1 MRTLIVLVSLAM
13 MTVAGCAYTH
23 ETIPTANIPFA
34 KASYE
39 LGGETSAESCGVYI
53 MGVNFANLFG
63 TDTAATSGG
72 AAAGPLAGLLGGGLV
87 EEAEAIYNALQSM
100 PEATHLL
107 SPRVVN
113 TFAGIGNMGMPFFGS
128 RCSTVKAHAVKMG
141 GPNAAQ

>member
-1 MRTLIVLVSLAM
+1 
-13 MTVAGCAYTH
+13 
-23 ETIPTANIPFA
+23 
-34 KASYE
+34 
-39 LGGETSAESCGVYI
+39 

-72 AAAGPLAGLLGGGLV
+72 GGGGGPLAGLLGGGGLV

>member
-1 MRTLIVLVSLAM
+1 MRTLLVLVSLAM
-13 MTVAGCAYTH
+13 MTAAGCSWTH
-23 ETIPTANIPFA
+23 ETIPVADIPFA

-53 MGVNFANLFG
+53 MGYNFANLFG

-72 AAAGPLAGLLGGGLV
+72 AAANPLAALLGGGII
-87 EEAEAIYNALQSM
+87 EESEAIYNALQSM

-113 TFAGIGNMGMPFFGS
+113 SFAGIGTLGMPFFGS

>member
-1 MRTLIVLVSLAM
+1 M

-23 ETIPTANIPFA
+23 ETIPEANIPFA

-53 MGVNFANLFG
+53 MGLNFASLFG
-63 TDTAATSGG
+63 TDTAAMSGG
-72 AAAGPLAGLLGGGLV
+72 ARAMNPLSMLLGGGIP
-87 EEAEAIYNALQSM
+87 EQGEALYNALQSM

-107 SPRVVN
+107 KPRVVN
-113 TFAGIGNMGMPFFGS
+113 TFAGIGNMSIPFFGS